1 MRLFQSLPRAVGQSH
16 MKKHMAGSSAAAIL
30 RDARLR
36 RALRMR
42 DAYAAAFQRRWMQL
56 SLILRR
62 PRSGRL
68 EGRGARSGAAETIT
82 ANTKA
87 DLPSRLAQFSPTC
100 T

>member
-1 MRLFQSLPRAVGQSH
+1 MMRPVDGKAI
-16 MKKHMAGSSAAAIL
+16 ADGSGFPASIL

-42 DAYAAAFQRRWMQL
+42 TEGVAASPKAKLPL

-68 EGRGARSGAAETIT
+68 EAS
-82 ANTKA
+82 
-87 DLPSRLAQFSPTC
+87 S
-100 T
+100 